1 MLERHSLSLIQPIT
15 LSLSRLSLLQRMAF
29 NNNGKHKLEEEA
41 KSSMARKRLWLSD
54 NDGGDDNSSDS
65 SEEEV
70 S

>member
-1 MLERHSLSLIQPIT
+1 
-15 LSLSRLSLLQRMAF
+15 MAF

-41 KSSMARKRLWLSD
+41 KSSMVRKRLWLSD

-65 SEEEV
+65 LEEEV